1 MNQTI
6 KVNNKEINVSFS
18 NYYDSVLGEFLFTQ
32 VMCDVFMP
40 GNEVVPIDVE
50 KQQIRRIIDGFKKRK
65 ELSNEISKENI
76 KGKSYYVINPRMRY
90 DLGWLEGKK
99 EKKPLSKDPQVKE
112 DEASTAVTP
121 EPPKQQPKPEKRE
134 YTDNRRKYMVSKG
147 FKHNEATNNW
157 ELHGIRFPDSKI
169 DNSQTDEEFTTGM
182 NSLINADY
190 QNRAKRKPKSK

>member
-1 MNQTI
+1 LNQTI
-6 KVNNKEINVSFS
+6 KINNKEMNVSFS
-18 NYYDSVLGEFLFTQ
+18 NYYDSALGEFLFTQ

-40 GNEVVPIDVE
+40 GNEVVPIDIE

-65 ELSNEISKENI
+65 ELSNELMKENI

-99 EKKPLSKDPQVKE
+99 EKKPLTKELQV
-112 DEASTAVTP
+112 EAPTAIAP

-134 YTDNRRKYMVSKG
+134 YTDNRRKYLVSKG

-169 DNSQTDEEFTTGM
+169 DNSQTDDEFTAGM
-182 NSLINADY
+182 NSLINADD
-190 QNRAKRKPKSK
+190 QNREKRKPKSR

>member
-6 KVNNKEINVSFS
+6 KVDNKEINVSFS
-18 NYYDSVLGEFLFTQ
+18 NYYDSALGDFMFTQ

-40 GNEVVPIDVE
+40 GNEVVPVDIE

-65 ELSNEISKENI
+65 ELSDEISKENI

-90 DLGWLEGKK
+90 DLGWLAGKK
-99 EKKPLSKDPQVKE
+99 EKKPLTKE
-112 DEASTAVTP
+112 LKAEAHEEPTPVTP
-121 EPPKQQPKPEKRE
+121 EPPMQKPQPEQRE
-134 YTDNRRKYMVSKG
+134 YKDDRRKYLVSQG

-169 DNSQTDEEFTTGM
+169 DTPRTDEEFKTGM
-182 NSLINADY
+182 NSLIRADT
-190 QNRAKRKPKSK
+190 QNREKRKPKSK